1 MSKVKHWNEMPC
13 IKICNTITL
22 VSNISILHKNNSS
35 LCKLHGLK
43 FIVWNCILH
52 PPFIYMYVHC
62 TSICAIV
69 WSDLY
74 LPSKQ
79 LCPVRSFGQVHMY
92 DPRVLRQVPLYM
104 QGFRRHSSTS
114 NIYIITEHVTCVS
127 IYQNILCI
135 IFFFIFSILFKK
147 ICSKEYS
154 WFLLKSSL
162 PFFFFR
168 IFNVIK
174 KSVKINILIFFF

>member
-1 MSKVKHWNEMPC
+1 MLIISCSCQKWSIGMKCRVSKFVIQLHSC
-13 IKICNTITL
+13 LIFQYYTKIIQVFVNWPQIY
-22 VSNISILHKNNSS
+22 S
-35 LCKLHGLK
+35 LKLHTTS
-43 FIVWNCILH
+43 
-52 PPFIYMYVHC
+52 PFHIHVCTLYFHC
-62 TSICAIV
+62 AMV
-69 WSDLY
+69 RSDLY

-135 IFFFIFSILFKK
+135 FFFIFSILLKK

-154 WFLLKSSL
+154 WFLLKSSF
-162 PFFFFR
+162 PFFF
-168 IFNVIK
+168 
-174 KSVKINILIFFF
+174 